1 MLKVRKKIVNS
12 TFLNSKFYLEKDFFE
27 SKNKINEAIS
37 AIGVFQKSIKDN
49 KYLLM
54 KAKATLKQ
62 IAKELNVSVSTVSKA
77 LNDSP
82 EISEQTKTRIK
93 EYAKLKNY
101 KPNVIGLNLKNR
113 KTKTIGVI
121 IPNILNS
128 FFAKVFSG
136 IERMADEKGYNV
148 IMCISNESLEKEAHT
163 LEMLSNGT
171 IDGFILS
178 ISEEAQKLHE
188 YNHFK
193 EIINEGVPIVMFDR
207 IAEEV
212 DCDKVVVDDFD
223 SALNATQ
230 HLINTGC
237 KNIALF
243 SSIDNLS
250 IGKLRLDGYLQA
262 LKNNNIAV
270 NQNLIVRTD
279 SEDDLKDKIEQV
291 FDNNTIDGIFALDEN
306 DSVAALRIGLKKGYK
321 IPEELSIIGFA
332 DGILASRRLS
342 PSLSTLSQYGV
353 EIGEVAANVLINRLE
368 SKDENL
374 PYETTVIKTQLRER
388 ESTRKL

>member
-1 MLKVRKKIVNS
+1 
-12 TFLNSKFYLEKDFFE
+12 
-27 SKNKINEAIS
+27 
-37 AIGVFQKSIKDN
+37 
-49 KYLLM
+49 M

-82 EISEQTKTRIK
+82 EISEQTKTKIK

-136 IERMADEKGYNV
+136 IEKVADEKGYNV

-178 ISEEAQKLHE
+178 VSEEAQKQNN
-188 YNHFK
+188 YDHFK
-193 EIINEGVPIVMFDR
+193 EIINDGTPIVMFDR
-207 IAEEV
+207 IAEGI

-223 SALNATQ
+223 SALDSTQ
-230 HLINTGC
+230 RLIDLGC
-237 KNIALF
+237 KNIALL
-243 SSIDNLS
+243 SSVDNLS
-250 IGKLRLDGYLQA
+250 VGKLRFEGYLKA
-262 LKNNNIAV
+262 LEKNKIPV
-270 NQNLIVRTD
+270 NSNLIVRTD
-279 SEDDLKDKIEQV
+279 SEEDMKVQMEEV
-291 FDNNTIDGIFALDEN
+291 FANNTIDGIFALEEN
-306 DSVAALRIGLKKGYK
+306 DSVAALRMGLKKGYK
-321 IPEELSIIGFA
+321 IPEELCIIGFA

-342 PSLSTLSQYGV
+342 PSLTTVSQHGI
-353 EIGEVAANVLINRLE
+353 EIGEEAAKLLIKRLE
-368 SKDENL
+368 DDSEEEP
-374 PYETTVIKTQLRER
+374 PYETKVIKTVLKER
-388 ESTRKL
+388 ETTARV

>member
-1 MLKVRKKIVNS
+1 
-12 TFLNSKFYLEKDFFE
+12 
-27 SKNKINEAIS
+27 
-37 AIGVFQKSIKDN
+37 
-49 KYLLM
+49 M

-82 EISEQTKTRIK
+82 EISEQTKTKIK

-101 KPNVIGLNLKNR
+101 KPNIIGLNLKNR

-136 IERMADEKGYNV
+136 IEKVADEKGYNV

-178 ISEEAQKLHE
+178 VSEEAQKQNN
-188 YNHFK
+188 YDHFK
-193 EIINEGVPIVMFDR
+193 EIINDGTPIVMFDR
-207 IAEEV
+207 IAEGI

-223 SALNATQ
+223 SALDSTQ
-230 HLINTGC
+230 RLIDLGC
-237 KNIALF
+237 KNIALL
-243 SSIDNLS
+243 SSVDNLS
-250 IGKLRLDGYLQA
+250 VGKLRFEGYLKA
-262 LKNNNIAV
+262 LEKNNIPV
-270 NQNLIVRTD
+270 NTNLIIRTD
-279 SEDDLKDKIEQV
+279 SEEDLKERMEEV
-291 FDNNTIDGIFALDEN
+291 FANNKIDGIFALEEN
-306 DSVAALRIGLKKGYK
+306 DSVAALRMGLKKGYK
-321 IPEELSIIGFA
+321 IPEELCIIGFA

-342 PSLSTLSQYGV
+342 PSLTTVSQHGI
-353 EIGEVAANVLINRLE
+353 EIGEEAAKLLIKRLE
-368 SKDENL
+368 DDSEEEP
-374 PYETTVIKTQLRER
+374 PYETKVIKTVLKER
-388 ESTRKL
+388 ETTARV

>member
-1 MLKVRKKIVNS
+1 
-12 TFLNSKFYLEKDFFE
+12 
-27 SKNKINEAIS
+27 
-37 AIGVFQKSIKDN
+37 
-49 KYLLM
+49 M

-113 KTKTIGVI
+113 STKTIGVI

-136 IERMADEKGYNV
+136 IEKVADAKGYNV
-148 IMCISNESLEKEAHT
+148 IMCISNESLKKEANT
-163 LEMLSNGT
+163 LDMLSNGT

-178 ISEEAQKLHE
+178 ISEEAQKLQE

-193 EIINEGVPIVMFDR
+193 EVINEGTPIVMFDR
-207 IAEEV
+207 FSDEV
-212 DCDKVVVDDFD
+212 VCDKVVVDDYD

-230 HLINTGC
+230 HLINIGC

-250 IGKLRLDGYLQA
+250 VGKRRVEGYLQA
-262 LKNNNIAV
+262 LKNNNIPV
-270 NQNLIVRTD
+270 NPNLIVRTD
-279 SEDDLKDKIEQV
+279 SEEDVKTKIEEV
-291 FDNNTIDGIFALDEN
+291 FDNNVIDGIFALDEN
-306 DSVAALRIGLKKGYK
+306 DSVSALRIGLKKGYK
-321 IPEELSIIGFA
+321 VPEELSIIGFA

-353 EIGEVAANVLINRLE
+353 EIGEVAANVLIRRLE
-368 SKDENL
+368 SKEENL

-388 ESTRKL
+388 ESTRKLNK

>member
-1 MLKVRKKIVNS
+1 
-12 TFLNSKFYLEKDFFE
+12 
-27 SKNKINEAIS
+27 
-37 AIGVFQKSIKDN
+37 
-49 KYLLM
+49 M

-82 EISEQTKTRIK
+82 EISEQTKTKIK

-136 IERMADEKGYNV
+136 IEKVADEKGYNV

-178 ISEEAQKLHE
+178 VSEEAQKQNN
-188 YNHFK
+188 YDHFK
-193 EIINEGVPIVMFDR
+193 EIINDGTPIVMFDR
-207 IAEEV
+207 IAEGI

-223 SALNATQ
+223 SALDSTQ
-230 HLINTGC
+230 RLIDLGC
-237 KNIALF
+237 KNIALL
-243 SSIDNLS
+243 SSVDNLS
-250 IGKLRLDGYLQA
+250 VGKLRFEGYLKA
-262 LKNNNIAV
+262 LEKNKIPV
-270 NQNLIVRTD
+270 NSNLIVRTD
-279 SEDDLKDKIEQV
+279 SEEDMKVQMEEV
-291 FDNNTIDGIFALDEN
+291 FANNKIDGIFALEEN
-306 DSVAALRIGLKKGYK
+306 DSVAALRMGLKKGYK
-321 IPEELSIIGFA
+321 IPEELCIIGFA

-342 PSLSTLSQYGV
+342 PSLTTVSQHGI
-353 EIGEVAANVLINRLE
+353 EIGEEAAKLLIKRLE
-368 SKDENL
+368 DDSEEEP
-374 PYETTVIKTQLRER
+374 PYETKVIKTVLKER
-388 ESTRKL
+388 ETTARV

>member
-1 MLKVRKKIVNS
+1 
-12 TFLNSKFYLEKDFFE
+12 
-27 SKNKINEAIS
+27 
-37 AIGVFQKSIKDN
+37 
-49 KYLLM
+49 M

-82 EISEQTKTRIK
+82 EISEQTKTKIK

-136 IERMADEKGYNV
+136 IEKVADEKGYNV

-178 ISEEAQKLHE
+178 VSEEAQKQNN
-188 YNHFK
+188 YDHFK
-193 EIINEGVPIVMFDR
+193 EIINDGTPIVMFDR
-207 IAEEV
+207 TAEGI
-212 DCDKVVVDDFD
+212 DCDKVIVDDFD
-223 SALNATQ
+223 SALDSTQ
-230 HLINTGC
+230 RLIDLGC
-237 KNIALF
+237 KNIALL
-243 SSIDNLS
+243 SSVDNLS
-250 IGKLRLDGYLQA
+250 VGKLRFEGYLKA
-262 LKNNNIAV
+262 LEKNNIPV
-270 NQNLIVRTD
+270 NTNLIIRTD
-279 SEDDLKDKIEQV
+279 SEEDLKVQMEEV
-291 FDNNTIDGIFALDEN
+291 FAKNKIDGIFALEEN
-306 DSVAALRIGLKKGYK
+306 DSVAALRMGLKKGYK
-321 IPEELSIIGFA
+321 IPEELCIIGFA

-342 PSLSTLSQYGV
+342 PSLTTVSQHGI
-353 EIGEVAANVLINRLE
+353 EIGEEAAKLLIKRLE
-368 SKDENL
+368 NVSEEEP
-374 PYETTVIKTQLRER
+374 PYETKVIKTVLKER
-388 ESTRKL
+388 ETTSRV

>member
-1 MLKVRKKIVNS
+1 
-12 TFLNSKFYLEKDFFE
+12 
-27 SKNKINEAIS
+27 
-37 AIGVFQKSIKDN
+37 
-49 KYLLM
+49 M

-82 EISEQTKTRIK
+82 EISDLTKAKIK

-136 IERMADEKGYNV
+136 IEKVADEQGYNV
-148 IMCISNESLEKEAHT
+148 IMCISNESSEKEAHT

-171 IDGFILS
+171 IDGFIVS
-178 ISEEAQKLHE
+178 VSEEAQKNQSYE
-188 YNHFK
+188 HFSA
-193 EIINEGVPIVMFDR
+193 IIYDGTPIVMFDR
-207 IAEEV
+207 IAEGV
-212 DCDKVVVDDFD
+212 DCDKVIVDDFD
-223 SALNATQ
+223 SALDSTQ
-230 HLINTGC
+230 HLINLGC
-237 KNIALF
+237 KNIALL

-250 IGKLRLDGYLQA
+250 VGKLRVEGYLKA
-262 LKNNNIAV
+262 LKNNNIAP
-270 NQNLIVRTD
+270 NKDIILRTD
-279 SEDDLKDKIEQV
+279 SEEDLNERIEAIL
-291 FDNNTIDGIFALDEN
+291 NNKKIDGIFALDES
-306 DSVAALRIGLKKGYK
+306 DSVAALKIGLKIGYK

-342 PSLSTLSQYGV
+342 PSLTTVSQHGI
-353 EIGEVAANVLINRLE
+353 EIGEVAAKLLIDRLE
-368 SKDENL
+368 SKEEDI
-374 PYETTVIKTQLRER
+374 PYETVVIKTKLKER

>member
-1 MLKVRKKIVNS
+1 
-12 TFLNSKFYLEKDFFE
+12 
-27 SKNKINEAIS
+27 
-37 AIGVFQKSIKDN
+37 
-49 KYLLM
+49 M

-62 IAKELNVSVSTVSKA
+62 IANELLVSVSTVSKA

-82 EISEQTKTRIK
+82 EISEQTKNRIK

-121 IPNILNS
+121 IPDILNS

-136 IERMADEKGYNV
+136 IEKIADKKGYNV
-148 IMCISNESLEKEAHT
+148 IMCISNESLEKETHT

-178 ISEEAQKLHE
+178 ISEEAQKLQE

-193 EIINEGVPIVMFDR
+193 DIINEGVPIVMFDR
-207 IAEEV
+207 ITDEV
-212 DCDKVVVDDFD
+212 SCDKVVVDDFD
-223 SALNATQ
+223 SALNSIQ
-230 HLINTGC
+230 YLIDTGC
-237 KNIALF
+237 KNIALL

-250 IGKLRLDGYLQA
+250 VGKLRAEGYLQA
-262 LKNNNIAV
+262 LRNNNIEV
-270 NQNLIVRTD
+270 NSNLILRTD
-279 SEDDLKDKIEQV
+279 SEDDLNERIEGV
-291 FDNNTIDGIFALDEN
+291 FDNNVIDGIFALDEN

-342 PSLSTLSQYGV
+342 PSLTTVSQYGV
-353 EIGEVAANVLINRLE
+353 EIGEVAAKLMIDRLE

-374 PYETTVIKTQLRER
+374 PYETVIIKTELRQR
-388 ESTRKL
+388 ESTKKY